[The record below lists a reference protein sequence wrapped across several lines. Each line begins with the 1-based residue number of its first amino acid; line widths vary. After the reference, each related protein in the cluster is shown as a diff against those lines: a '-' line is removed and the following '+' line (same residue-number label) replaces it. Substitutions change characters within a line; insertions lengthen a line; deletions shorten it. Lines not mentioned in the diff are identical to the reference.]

1 MRILILNGPN
11 LNMLGKRQPEI
22 YGTRSFTDY
31 YNELQ
36 EQFTGLDYFQSNH
49 EGDLIDRLHAV
60 SNQYEGVVFN
70 PGGFAHTSVALA
82 DAIRSIGVPV
92 VEVHLTNIH
101 ARENYRQHSYTAAAS
116 RGVVSGFGLE
126 GYRMAVRFL
135 TENTIR

>member
-31 YNELQ
+31 YNVLQ

-49 EGDLIDRLHAV
+49 EGDLIDRLHEV
-60 SNQYEGVVFN
+60 SGHYDGVVFN

-82 DAIRSIGVPV
+82 DAIRSIEIPV
-92 VEVHLTNIH
+92 VEVHLTNIY
-101 ARENYRQHSYTAAAS
+101 ARENYRQHSFTAEAS

-126 GYRMAVRFL
+126 GYRMAVQYLFNI
-135 TENTIR
+135 NTV

>member
-49 EGDLIDRLHAV
+49 EGDLIDRLHAA

>member
-22 YGTRSFTDY
+22 YGRRSFTDY

-36 EQFTGLDYFQSNH
+36 VQFTGLDYFQSNH
-49 EGDLIDRLHAV
+49 EGDLIDRLHEV
-60 SNQYEGVVFN
+60 SGHYDGVVFN

-82 DAIRSIGVPV
+82 DAIRSIEIPV
-92 VEVHLTNIH
+92 VEVHLTNIY
-101 ARENYRQHSYTAAAS
+101 ARENYRQHSFTAEAS

-126 GYRMAVRFL
+126 GYRMAVQYLFNI
-135 TENTIR
+135 NTV